1 MLNIAPLLA
10 DLAKQRKLFHSE
22 ADFQHALAWQIH
34 KILPDNGP
42 IRLEAPMPAADR
54 TLHVDIWLPLEKTA
68 IELKYATRSLALEH
82 DREAFTLRDHRAQNQ
97 RRYDFLRDI
106 ERLEFMRRSMPDLCE
121 AGHAVLLTND
131 PSYWNPSRRPA
142 PSDSAFRLHEGREIS
157 RQMTW
162 TDKAGEGMKKG
173 RKSPI
178 RLEGSYRLRWQ
189 DYSVFP
195 GETRGLFRYLAVSV
209 T

>member
-10 DLAKQRKLFHSE
+10 DLTKQRKLFHSE

-34 KILPDNGP
+34 KALPDNSP
-42 IRLEAPMPAADR
+42 IRLEAPMPAGHR

-82 DREAFTLRDHRAQNQ
+82 GGEAFTLRDHRAQNQ
-97 RRYDFLRDI
+97 RRYDFLLDI
-106 ERLEFMRRSMPDLCE
+106 HRLELLRRSIPDLCK

-131 PSYWNPSRRPA
+131 PSYWNPPRRPA
-142 PSDSAFRLHEGREIS
+142 PTDYAFRVHEGREIS
-157 RQMTW
+157 GKMTW
-162 TDKAGEGMKKG
+162 TDKASEGMKKG
-173 RKSPI
+173 RESPI
-178 RLEGSYRLRWQ
+178 RLEGPYRLRWQ

-195 GETRGLFRYLAVSV
+195 GEKRGLFRYLAVSV

>member
-34 KILPDNGP
+34 KALPDNSP

-54 TLHVDIWLPLEKTA
+54 TLHVDIWLPLEKTV

-82 DREAFTLRDHRAQNQ
+82 DGVAFTLRDHRAQNQ

-106 ERLEFMRRSMPDLCE
+106 ERLELMRRSMPDLCE

-131 PSYWNPSRRPA
+131 PSYWNPSRHPA

-157 RQMTW
+157 GKMTW
-162 TDKAGEGMKKG
+162 TDKASEGMKKG

-178 RLEGSYRLRWQ
+178 RIEGPYRLRWQ
-189 DYSVFP
+189 NYSVFP